1 METVKYELISDNP
14 ERIQSILT
22 ERVSRKGNIS
32 NYFLQKPDGAS
43 RLYYTEHTAIVAV
56 SFESFCRLFFITSDE
71 NDFCSLINELPQG
84 RYVINYPTK
93 GSIDGVDA
101 LLHCCGFQHT
111 DTFVRMYNTRFK
123 EGKLDKVVYAEKS
136 QCEQI
141 IALLGRHFTDYLSY
155 SPDKDELEQLID
167 KKCVI
172 VNTEENKVIGVMVFE
187 FQGKKAYFRIW
198 CDEGKNGLKLLTEAF
213 SLVANS
219 GIRYVYNWIN
229 ESNKVSMSVYK
240 FFGSQ
245 PDGLKDYVYLKT
257 IS

>member
-1 METVKYELISDNP
+1 METLKYEIISENP
-14 ERIQSILT
+14 ERIQAILT

-43 RLYYTEHTAIVAV
+43 QLYCTDYTAIMVIN
-56 SFESFCRLFFITSDE
+56 FESFCRLFFITSDGG
-71 NDFCSLINELPQG
+71 DFCSLINELPQG

-93 GSIDGVDA
+93 GNVDDVDA
-101 LLHCCGFQHT
+101 LLQRCGFQHT

-123 EGKLDKVVYAEKS
+123 EGKLDKVVYAKKLQS
-136 QCEQI
+136 EQI
-141 IALLGRHFTDYLSY
+141 IALLERHFTDYLSY
-155 SPDKDELEQLID
+155 SPDKDEMEQLIE

-172 VNTEENKVIGVMVFE
+172 VNTEEDKVIGVMVFE

-198 CDEGKNGLKLLTEAF
+198 CDEGKNGLKLLTDAF
-213 SLVANS
+213 SIVANK
-219 GIRYVYNWIN
+219 GIKYVYNWIN
-229 ESNKVSMSVYK
+229 ENNKISLSVYK

>member
-1 METVKYELISDNP
+1 MEALEFELISENP

-22 ERVSRKGNIS
+22 ERFSRKGNIS
-32 NYFLQKPDGAS
+32 NYFLQKPDGTS
-43 RLYYTEHTAIVAV
+43 RLYYTEHSAIMVV
-56 SFESFCRLFFITSDE
+56 SLESFCRLFFITSDKD
-71 NDFCSLINELPQG
+71 DFCSLINELPPD

-93 GSIDGVDA
+93 GSVDEVDA
-101 LLHCCGFQHT
+101 LLHRCGFQHT
-111 DTFVRMYNTRFK
+111 DTFVRMNNTRFK
-123 EGKLDKVVYAEKS
+123 EGKLDKGVYADKS

-141 IALLGRHFTDYLSY
+141 IPLLRRHFTDYLSY
-155 SPDKDELEQLID
+155 IPDKDELENLMD

-172 VNTEENKVIGVMVFE
+172 INTEEDKVSGVMVFE

-213 SLVANS
+213 SLVANN